1 MINAQGG
8 DDMPE
13 ASDTKGIFRQ
23 NLIDA
28 GCGPELVRQCAAL
41 AQQKETSELMRVLS
55 RHRRARLDTVHQNE
69 KRIDCLDY
77 LMYNLQKENF

>member
-1 MINAQGG
+1 
-8 DDMPE
+8 MPE

-41 AQQKETSELMRVLS
+41 ARQNETSELMRVLP
-55 RHRRARLDTVHQNE
+55 RHRRSLLDTVHQNE

-77 LMYNLQKENF
+77 LIYHLEKQKH

>member
-1 MINAQGG
+1 
-8 DDMPE
+8 MPE

-41 AQQKETSELMRVLS
+41 AQQKETFELMRVLS
-55 RHRRARLDTVHQNE
+55 RHRKALLDAVHQNE

-77 LMYNLQKENF
+77 LLYHLEKQND

>member
-1 MINAQGG
+1 
-8 DDMPE
+8 MPE

-28 GCGPELVRQCAAL
+28 GCGPELVRQCASL

-55 RHRRARLDTVHQNE
+55 RHRRELLDIVHQNE

-77 LMYNLQKENF
+77 LIYSLEKQNH

>member
-1 MINAQGG
+1 
-8 DDMPE
+8 MPE

-28 GCGPELVRQCAAL
+28 GCGPELVRQCVL
-41 AQQKETSELMRVLS
+41 LVQQKETSELMRVLS
-55 RHRRARLDTVHQNE
+55 RHRRVLLDIVHQNE

-77 LMYNLQKENF
+77 LIYNLEKQNH

>member
-1 MINAQGG
+1 
-8 DDMPE
+8 MPE

-28 GCGPELVRQCAAL
+28 GCSPELVRQCATL
-41 AQQKETSELMRVLS
+41 VQQKETSELMRVLS
-55 RHRRARLDTVHQNE
+55 RHKKGLLDTVHQNE

-77 LMYNLQKENF
+77 LIYHLEKQNH

>member
-1 MINAQGG
+1 
-8 DDMPE
+8 MPE

-28 GCGPELVRQCAAL
+28 GCGPELVRQCTAL
-41 AQQKETSELMRVLS
+41 AQQQETYELMRLLS
-55 RHRRARLDTVHQNE
+55 RHRRVLLDTIHQNE

-77 LMYNLQKENF
+77 LIYHIEKQDH

>member
-1 MINAQGG
+1 MIDTQGG

-13 ASDTKGIFRQ
+13 VSDTKSIFLQ

-28 GCGPELVRQCAAL
+28 GCGPELVRQCVVL
-41 AQQKETSELMRVLS
+41 AQQKETSELIRVLS
-55 RHRRARLDTVHQNE
+55 RHRKILLDTIHQSE

-77 LMYNLQKENF
+77 LIYHLKKLNH